1 MGEVREL
8 QKGEGKTNC
17 LGGGGASC
25 VVVWRL
31 RKRTWFQGVWA
42 PFLVK
47 DNGRL

>member
-8 QKGEGKTNC
+8 KGGEGKTDC
-17 LGGGGASC
+17 LGGRGASC

>member
-8 QKGEGKTNC
+8 KGGEGRTNC

-25 VVVWRL
+25 VVVWR
-31 RKRTWFQGVWA
+31 RTWFQGVWA

>member
-1 MGEVREL
+1 MGEVRESRR
-8 QKGEGKTNC
+8 GEGKTNC

-31 RKRTWFQGVWA
+31 RKPTSFQGVWA
-42 PFLVK
+42 PFLVE